1 MILRQRRDALS
12 LPDRTHSAKI
22 NWTFQP
28 GSARA
33 TEGGADETPQLRDN
47 HPGTAR
53 TPVAGCSQ
61 FQYLRIYNSLSL
73 RNPHPIAAKLA
84 KRMGI
89 KGVNMTISSNSR
101 FAARFLLGASLIAVA
116 SPALAQDGAEDDTGL
131 GEIVVTAQKREQNL
145 QDVPIA
151 ISALSAEK
159 VEQLGIRDSRDLSGL
174 APNVTIVQGTTSSGA
189 AVISIRGIPT
199 PASETFGLDTANG
212 LYVDGIY
219 IGRSGASAL
228 DVMDIERVEVLR
240 GPQGTLFGRNTTGG
254 GIAFISRKPS
264 EDLRV
269 KAEAGYGN
277 YGAWSGKISFD
288 PGRIMG
294 IDTSF
299 SYSHRERNG
308 VVDNILQADKGRDP
322 GARNSDALR
331 FAARTELGGTGSIQY
346 IFDWAKTD
354 AAPINFQLTNVADGT
369 IRAPLV
375 VGGQPVVVTSGAA
388 VQQYLAGAT
397 FAQAE
402 CRALATP
409 TRVWQ
414 EKVCNDISSTSTDK
428 TWGHN
433 LQVENDFEAFK
444 VKLTA
449 GYRFWNNDSNTD
461 LDGMGAFRGPQFT
474 NTSLFNGM
482 PAALLQSLGFPA
494 GTSAFLAGTPV
505 PSVTQNLFDTNNQRR
520 HKQFSQELEISGDS
534 DTLDWVLG
542 GFYFWEKGSENN
554 PQNSGFVLDTN
565 AAVFSDAAFVGV
577 LRGVG
582 FPATA
587 AATFAPVLA
596 PAFRAANPARYR
608 LVQTL
613 ARLRYQATAESTA
626 VYGQATFYPGG
637 RDSGLRLTAGGRY
650 SWDKKA
656 MMRFQNGAVAV
667 AVPEQGKASFSKFTW
682 NLMLGYD
689 IADGISTYARAATGY
704 RSGGF
709 NAQDPINTA
718 TNQLDSFKPES
729 VTSYEVGVKTE
740 LFGRRLRLN
749 VAGYYNE
756 YKDLA
761 VNIPRTDAPAGT
773 FATRVG
779 NAGKVTYTGFEIEA
793 QAKLTQN
800 FTLEGNLGY
809 VSIKI
814 KELLAG
820 QSTTAGAAP
829 VNVASISH
837 PGYTSPFT
845 ANAALNFQFPLGS
858 GEMRL
863 VGRASYTYE
872 DGKYSFSNIIGTPF
886 NDALKGDSRNIVDA
900 QIGIDRIALGGGEG
914 ELKLWVKNLTN
925 SHDFARAI
933 DFGALGYAGGYFA
946 DPRTYGVTVGVK
958 F

>member
-1 MILRQRRDALS
+1 
-12 LPDRTHSAKI
+12 
-22 NWTFQP
+22 
-28 GSARA
+28 
-33 TEGGADETPQLRDN
+33 
-47 HPGTAR
+47 
-53 TPVAGCSQ
+53 
-61 FQYLRIYNSLSL
+61 
-73 RNPHPIAAKLA
+73 
-84 KRMGI
+84 
-89 KGVNMTISSNSR
+89 MTISNNSR

-116 SPALAQDGAEDDTGL
+116 SPVLAQDGTEDDTGL

-159 VEQLGIRDSRDLSGL
+159 VEQLAIRDSRDLSGL

-264 EDLRV
+264 EELRV

-322 GARNSDALR
+322 GARQSDAFR

-354 AAPINFQLTNVADGT
+354 AAPINFQLTNVANGS

-375 VGGQPVVVTSGAA
+375 VDGKPVVVTSGAA

-414 EKVCNDISSTSTDK
+414 EKVCNDISSTSVDK

-482 PAALLQSLGFPA
+482 PATLLQSLGFPA

-505 PSVTQNLFDTNNQRR
+505 PTVSQNLFDTNNQRR
-520 HKQFSQELEISGDS
+520 HKQFSQELEISGDT

-565 AAVFSDAAFVGV
+565 TAVFSDAALVGV

-582 FPATA
+582 FPAETA
-587 AATFAPVLA
+587 AAFAPVLA

-650 SWDKKA
+650 SWDNKA

-689 IADGISTYARAATGY
+689 VADGISTYARAATGY

-809 VSIKI
+809 VDIKI

-820 QSTTAGAAP
+820 QSTTPGAPP

-872 DGKYSFSNIIGTPF
+872 DGKYSFSNTIGTPF
-886 NDALKGDSRNIVDA
+886 NDLLKGDSRNIVDA

-914 ELKLWVKNLTN
+914 EIKLWVKNLTN

>member
-1 MILRQRRDALS
+1 
-12 LPDRTHSAKI
+12 
-22 NWTFQP
+22 
-28 GSARA
+28 
-33 TEGGADETPQLRDN
+33 
-47 HPGTAR
+47 
-53 TPVAGCSQ
+53 
-61 FQYLRIYNSLSL
+61 
-73 RNPHPIAAKLA
+73 
-84 KRMGI
+84 
-89 KGVNMTISSNSR
+89 MTISSNSR

-199 PASETFGLDTANG
+199 PASVTFGLDTANG

-308 VVDNILQADKGRDP
+308 VVDNILQADKSRDP
-322 GARNSDALR
+322 GARQSDALR

-402 CRALATP
+402 CRARATP

-582 FPATA
+582 FPATV

-608 LVQTL
+608 LVQTP

-626 VYGQATFYPGG
+626 VYGRATSYPGG

-650 SWDKKA
+650 SWDNKS

-718 TNQLDSFKPES
+718 TDQLDSFKPES

-820 QSTTAGAAP
+820 QSTTPGAPP

-872 DGKYSFSNIIGTPF
+872 DGKYSFSNVIGTPF

-914 ELKLWVKNLTN
+914 ELKLWVKNVTN

>member
-1 MILRQRRDALS
+1 
-12 LPDRTHSAKI
+12 
-22 NWTFQP
+22 
-28 GSARA
+28 
-33 TEGGADETPQLRDN
+33 
-47 HPGTAR
+47 
-53 TPVAGCSQ
+53 
-61 FQYLRIYNSLSL
+61 
-73 RNPHPIAAKLA
+73 
-84 KRMGI
+84 
-89 KGVNMTISSNSR
+89 MTISGNTR
-101 FAARFLLGASLIAVA
+101 IATRFLLGASLIAVA
-116 SPALAQDGAEDDTGL
+116 SPALAQDSEGEDGGL

-159 VEQLGIRDSRDLSGL
+159 VEQLGIRDARDLSGL

-264 EDLRV
+264 EELRV
-269 KAEAGYGN
+269 RAEAGYGN
-277 YGAWSGKISFD
+277 YGAWSGKLSVD

-308 VVDNILQADKGRDP
+308 VVDNILQADKSRDP
-322 GARNSDALR
+322 GARQSDAFR
-331 FAARTELGGTGSIQY
+331 FAARTELGGTGSVQY

-369 IRAPLV
+369 VRAPLV

-414 EKVCNDISSTSTDK
+414 EKVCNDISSTSMDK

-433 LQVENDFEAFK
+433 LQVENDFDAFQ

-474 NTSLFNGM
+474 NASLFNGF
-482 PAALLQSLGFPA
+482 PAALLQNLGFPA
-494 GTSAFLAGTPV
+494 GTSAFLADAPV
-505 PSVTQNLFDTNNQRR
+505 PTVSQNLFDTNNQRR
-520 HKQFSQELEISGDS
+520 HKQFSQELEISGDT

-565 AAVFSDAAFVGV
+565 SAIFSDAAFVGV

-582 FPATA
+582 FPAATA
-587 AATFAPVLA
+587 AAFAPVLA
-596 PAFRAANPARYR
+596 PSFRATNPARYR
-608 LVQTL
+608 MVQTL

-626 VYGQATFYPGG
+626 VYGQATLYPGG

-650 SWDKKA
+650 SWDNKS
-656 MMRFQNGAVAV
+656 MVRFQNGTAAV
-667 AVPEQGKASFSKFTW
+667 AVPERGSASFSKFTW

-718 TNQLDSFKPES
+718 TNQLDAFKPES
-729 VTSYEVGVKTE
+729 VTSYEVGVKSE

-793 QAKLTQN
+793 QAKLSQN

-809 VSIKI
+809 VDIKI

-820 QSTTAGAAP
+820 QSTTPGAPP

-858 GEMRL
+858 GELRL

-900 QIGIDRIALGGGEG
+900 QIGVDRIALGGGEG
-914 ELKLWVKNLTN
+914 EIKLWVKNLTN

>member
-1 MILRQRRDALS
+1 
-12 LPDRTHSAKI
+12 
-22 NWTFQP
+22 
-28 GSARA
+28 
-33 TEGGADETPQLRDN
+33 
-47 HPGTAR
+47 
-53 TPVAGCSQ
+53 
-61 FQYLRIYNSLSL
+61 
-73 RNPHPIAAKLA
+73 
-84 KRMGI
+84 
-89 KGVNMTISSNSR
+89 MTISSNAR
-101 FAARFLLGASLIAVA
+101 FATRFLLGASLIAVA
-116 SPALAQDGAEDDTGL
+116 SPALAQDGAEAGTGL
-131 GEIVVTAQKREQNL
+131 DDIVVTAQKREQNL

-159 VEQLGIRDSRDLSGL
+159 VEQLGINDSRDLSGL

-199 PASETFGLDTANG
+199 PGSETFGLDTANG

-264 EDLRV
+264 EQLRL

-277 YGAWSGKISFD
+277 YGAWNGRVTFD

-299 SYSHRERNG
+299 TYSHRERNG
-308 VVDNILQADKGRDP
+308 VVDNILQADKSRDP
-322 GARNSDALR
+322 GARQSDAFR
-331 FAARTELGGTGSIQY
+331 FAARAELGGTGSIQY

-354 AAPINFQLTNVADGT
+354 AAPMNFQLTNVADGT

-375 VGGQPVVVTSGAA
+375 VDGTPVVVTSGAA

-397 FAQAE
+397 FVQPA

-409 TRVWQ
+409 TREWREQ
-414 EKVCNDISSTSTDK
+414 VCNDISNTSMDK

-433 LQVENDFEAFK
+433 LQIENDFDAFK

-461 LDGMGAFRGPQFT
+461 LDGIGAFSGPQFT
-474 NTSLFNGM
+474 NTSLFNGF
-482 PAALLQSLGFPA
+482 PSALLQNLGFPVA
-494 GTSAFLAGTPV
+494 TSNFLAGAAV
-505 PSVTQNLFDTNNQRR
+505 PTVTQNLFDTNNQRR
-520 HKQFSQELEISGDS
+520 HKQFSQELEISGDT

-565 AAVFSDAAFVGV
+565 SAVFSDAAFVGV

-582 FPATA
+582 FPADA
-587 AATFAPVLA
+587 AATYAPLLA
-596 PAFRAANPARYR
+596 PSFRATNPARYR

-613 ARLRYQATAESTA
+613 ARLKYTATSESTA
-626 VYGQATFYPGG
+626 IYSQFTLYPGG

-650 SWDKKA
+650 TWDNKK
-656 MMRFQNGAVAV
+656 MFRTQNGAVPSA
-667 AVPEQGKASFSKFTW
+667 APETGSASFSKFTW

-689 IADGISTYARAATGY
+689 IADGVSTYARVATGY
-704 RSGGF
+704 RSGGY
-709 NAQDPINTA
+709 NAQDPINTT
-718 TNQLDSFKPES
+718 TNQLDAFRPEN
-729 VTSYEVGVKTE
+729 VTSYEAGVKTE

-809 VSIKI
+809 VDIKI

-820 QSTTAGAAP
+820 QSTTPGAPP
-829 VNVASISH
+829 VNVASISN

-845 ANAALNFQFPLGS
+845 ANAALNFQFPLNW
-858 GEMRL
+858 GEARL
-863 VGRASYTYE
+863 VGRVSYTYE

-886 NDALKGDSRNIVDA
+886 NDLLKGDNRNVVDA
-900 QIGIDRIALGGGEG
+900 QIGFDRIAIGGGEG
-914 ELKLWVKNLTN
+914 EIKLWAKNLTN
-925 SHDFARAI
+925 SHDFTRAI
-933 DFGALGYAGGYFA
+933 DFGALGYGGGYFA